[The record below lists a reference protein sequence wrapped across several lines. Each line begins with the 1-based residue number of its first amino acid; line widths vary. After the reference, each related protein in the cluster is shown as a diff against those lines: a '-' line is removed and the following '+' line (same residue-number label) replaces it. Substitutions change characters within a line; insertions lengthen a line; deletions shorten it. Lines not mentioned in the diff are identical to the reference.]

1 VDSSATALADA
12 CLLLTC
18 LPQQHLAAIRAIKMQ
33 TLLCDFIVFIRPA
46 QHTAR
51 GPHEARESFSCGPR
65 ELSQLQKM
73 LRKLDLE

>member
-1 VDSSATALADA
+1 MCVVPFSDFGSWITFGPLR
-12 CLLLTC
+12 
-18 LPQQHLAAIRAIKMQ
+18 IRRLFYIWT
-33 TLLCDFIVFIRPA
+33 TLLITVHTRPA

-51 GPHEARESFSCGPR
+51 GPHEARESFSCGPL

>member
-1 VDSSATALADA
+1 MQHHATKILEVCERDLQRR
-12 CLLLTC
+12 CQGLES
-18 LPQQHLAAIRAIKMQ
+18 
-33 TLLCDFIVFIRPA
+33 RPA